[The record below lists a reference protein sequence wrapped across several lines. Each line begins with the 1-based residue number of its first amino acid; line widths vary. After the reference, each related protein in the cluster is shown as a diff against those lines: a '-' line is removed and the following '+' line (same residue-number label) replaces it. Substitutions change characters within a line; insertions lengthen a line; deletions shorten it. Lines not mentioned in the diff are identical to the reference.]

1 MLMLVFLVLGFAMLD
16 ALSEFL
22 VAWLHSTSMRHFL
35 DETIWDA
42 SPWCWLLRAYP
53 SLSAP
58 CDAMFTMFIRT
69 AYWLSLHL
77 YTLAHMSMHESCLL
91 VYHPYFHTMK
101 LWTFNPN
108 LHLSLVD
115 TIFCSSFCL
124 FVFSLVCLLACLPS
138 CFLVGLFIF
147 ACHVSCHMLCLSC
160 LSYLST
166 LCLFHMLLASF
177 PFIACLLVSC
187 LWLCMYTHGARTH
200 GARA

>member
-1 MLMLVFLVLGFAMLD
+1 MLMLAFLVLGFAMLD

-22 VAWLHSTSMRHFL
+22 VAWLHPTSMRHFL

-42 SPWCWLLRAYP
+42 SPWYWLLRAYP

-58 CDAMFTMFIRT
+58 CDAMLTMFIRT

-91 VYHPYFHTMK
+91 MCRPCFNTIK

-115 TIFCSSFCL
+115 TTFCL
-124 FVFSLVCLLACLPS
+124 FFACFVFFLVCLFSYFFACYVHHAYLFYIFFICSSHLFLPLLV
-138 CFLVGLFIF
+138 CWFLVFTF
-147 ACHVSCHMLCLSC
+147 ACTHMERRRMELGHSLPGRSKKGEDVSMW
-160 LSYLST
+160 
-166 LCLFHMLLASF
+166 
-177 PFIACLLVSC
+177 I
-187 LWLCMYTHGARTH
+187 
-200 GARA
+200 